1 MKKTQKKLM
10 QKRFC
15 LIFRTLA
22 CISFL
27 ILVIIGVSS
36 LVHAMSLEP
45 IDNDDGVPTAWREA
59 ANGKP
64 DSITLPITYWDQKAD
79 ACDNE
84 NRQFEWASCYGY
96 HTHGVL
102 TGMVKS
108 RLGSDR
114 LPIPAFTNQEAS
126 WQALHD
132 ALSINVIGNDP
143 VQKTDNFYRWFHE
156 VPGISKRINGRT
168 VTFNRTTEETYVYG
182 GQDIY
187 PIDDVPGLDADDI
200 QLKDTYGQEHNFNF
214 TAHLGFAIKVRS
226 TGEELFQFSGDDDV
240 WVFLNNRLVLDIGGL
255 HGPISGWF
263 RINSDGTVSTYI
275 EKVNDLSIRSGDW
288 VECMRMN
295 GSTYATSECM
305 NTFNAKIRDNFKN
318 VTVSNA
324 DFGLKAGDVVNLD
337 FFYAERS
344 TDGSNTKITI
354 SHMDWPISADSD
366 ITANIIG
373 KIDGTERKLVEFNT
387 NVKNRDPENPLTLER
402 LAAYIREENGDIT
415 NEGYLPLDKTTL
427 WYTTTPE
434 DEKSWRPVDISA
446 PDNSE
451 QGFNL
456 ATPIQMAPS
465 GQPGDTL
472 YFRYYGETLERP
484 AGTMSSTISYYT
496 TLAGNAGVTYDYDEV
511 EYNETTIPPVDPD
524 PNPDPGTPEEPD
536 PTPDPDPDPENPGP
550 TPPVEE
556 LPNIPTIPGTNI
568 IDGNDDLSYLPPLGE
583 ISFVPN
589 TGTIGSASKDIFG
602 EDFAEVITSQWVIL
616 ATLLVFAGSFS
627 VYFSMRKS
635 LTFNP
640 AMRSTS
646 TKAKALKATVK
657 STTKAAKDTRKKTT
671 TRQAARANTEQ
682 KTKSAA
688 RQIVT
693 TKSNPKS
700 TKKKA

>member
-1 MKKTQKKLM
+1 
-10 QKRFC
+10 
-15 LIFRTLA
+15 
-22 CISFL
+22 
-27 ILVIIGVSS
+27 
-36 LVHAMSLEP
+36 
-45 IDNDDGVPTAWREA
+45 
-59 ANGKP
+59 
-64 DSITLPITYWDQKAD
+64 
-79 ACDNE
+79 
-84 NRQFEWASCYGY
+84 
-96 HTHGVL
+96 
-102 TGMVKS
+102 
-108 RLGSDR
+108 
-114 LPIPAFTNQEAS
+114 
-126 WQALHD
+126 
-132 ALSINVIGNDP
+132 
-143 VQKTDNFYRWFHE
+143 
-156 VPGISKRINGRT
+156 
-168 VTFNRTTEETYVYG
+168 
-182 GQDIY
+182 
-187 PIDDVPGLDADDI
+187 
-200 QLKDTYGQEHNFNF
+200 
-214 TAHLGFAIKVRS
+214 
-226 TGEELFQFSGDDDV
+226 
-240 WVFLNNRLVLDIGGL
+240 
-255 HGPISGWF
+255 
-263 RINSDGTVSTYI
+263 
-275 EKVNDLSIRSGDW
+275 
-288 VECMRMN
+288 
-295 GSTYATSECM
+295 
-305 NTFNAKIRDNFKN
+305 
-318 VTVSNA
+318 
-324 DFGLKAGDVVNLD
+324 
-337 FFYAERS
+337 
-344 TDGSNTKITI
+344 
-354 SHMDWPISADSD
+354 MDWPISADSD

-434 DEKSWRPVDISA
+434 DEKSWKPVDISA

-536 PTPDPDPDPENPGP
+536 PTPDPDPENPEP

-589 TGTIGSASKDIFG
+589 TGTIGSASKNIFG
-602 EDFAEVITSQWVIL
+602 EDFAEAITSQWVIL

-635 LTFNP
+635 LTFSP

-657 STTKAAKDTRKKTT
+657 STPKAAKDTRKKTT
-671 TRQAARANTEQ
+671 TTHQTARVKTAQ